1 MSQQLKH
8 RLKIRDEEYQEEYL
22 KQLVEKKIEE
32 DTKLKI
38 KYRKGIDIIHNEEIE
53 GTIYKY
59 DLPVENRP
67 IQFRN
72 QLMVVDETEDYSTPV
87 LNLYEELE
95 LDNESSYEQYVIKV
109 NQNYNHEV
117 DMYGDIKKAGSASLK
132 VLQFGVPIPH
142 DTLDDALVMSD
153 IRLHTTFNQDIPG
166 AIENVHPNKFIANL
180 RPVEEFR
187 HTPIIPISEKDLK
200 ELQKKKD
207 ARNRKGYFIEIKKD
221 TIYYYA
227 ITGLVFIAIAY
238 ALYIS
243 NEIAMGT
250 AFDLDKTRISRY
262 EAAKGKEGLGRL
274 SNSQQFKMPGQ

>member
-1 MSQQLKH
+1 MANQLKH
-8 RLKIRDEEYQEEYL
+8 RLQTQQQEYDEDYL
-22 KQLVEKKIEE
+22 KTLVEQRTRD
-32 DTKLKI
+32 DTKLRL
-38 KYRKGIDIIHNEEIE
+38 KYRKGMDIIHNEEIE

-59 DLPVENRP
+59 DLPIENKP

-72 QLMVVDETEDYSTPV
+72 ALMLIDDDQETSTPV

-95 LDNESSYEQYVIKV
+95 LDKDSSYEQYVIKV
-109 NQNYNHEV
+109 NQTYHHEI
-117 DMYGDIKKAGSASLK
+117 DMYGDVRKAGSASLK

-187 HTPIIPISEKDLK
+187 HTPVIPISEKDLL

-207 ARNRKGYFIEIKKD
+207 ARNRQGYFIEIKKD
-221 TIYYYA
+221 TVYYYG
-227 ITGLVFIAIAY
+227 ITFLIFLAIAY
-238 ALYIS
+238 SLYIT
-243 NEIAMGT
+243 NEIGMST
-250 AFDLDKTRISRY
+250 AFEMDKTKIIRY
-262 EAAKGKEGLGRL
+262 ESAKGSDGLGRIAD
-274 SNSQQFKMPGQ
+274 SEEFKMPNQ